1 MGAGYLNG
9 YYNDTDAVDL
19 GLVSSV
25 STTHRP
31 RRQASLDGS
40 SILLG
45 GVQTKKT
52 WIYDGKKWVQKAD
65 MSIAR
70 DRPACSIV
78 QDETGQV

>member
-1 MGAGYLNG
+1 MGAGYLDG
-9 YYNDTDAVDL
+9 YHNDVDAVDL
-19 GLVSSV
+19 GVGSSV
-25 STTHRP
+25 SITRRS

-40 SILLG
+40 STLLG